1 MKTKFGFLLI
11 ALSQF
16 YWAQNNY
23 IIKDGSKRFDAHITV
38 QSCEGDDCGG
48 KGIVKLIDKKTNQL
62 FQTFESDDLS
72 LFLDKDQKPTVNV
85 IQLYNEQSPLIFDD
99 FNFDGSEDLA
109 IRNGNQSGYGGP
121 SYDVYV
127 YHSTKKQFVPS
138 DELTSL
144 AYENLGMFQTDH
156 KRKRLITFAK
166 SGCCWHITT
175 EYAVVPKKG
184 LQKVYEFEEDATG
197 GGEFV
202 KVITRNLINNK
213 WVSKTQKYKIDDY
226 YKD

>member
-1 MKTKFGFLLI
+1 MKKKVGFLLMTI
-11 ALSQF
+11 GQLYF
-16 YWAQNNY
+16 AQANY
-23 IIKDGSKRFDAHITV
+23 VIKGGSKRFDAHITV
-38 QSCEGDDCGG
+38 QTCDDESCNG

-127 YHSTKKQFVPS
+127 YHATKKQFVPS

-156 KRKRLITFAK
+156 DRKRLITFAK

-175 EYAVVPKKG
+175 EYAVIPKKG

-213 WVSKTQKYKIDDY
+213 WVSKTKKYKISEY

>member
-16 YWAQNNY
+16 VSAQNNY
-23 IIKDGSKRFDAHITV
+23 TIKNGSKRFDAHITV
-38 QSCEGDDCGG
+38 QSCEGDNCGG

-72 LFLDKDQKPTVNV
+72 LFLDKNQKPTVNV

-121 SYDVYV
+121 SYDIYV

-144 AYENLGMFQTDH
+144 AYENLGMFQTDS
-156 KRKRLITFAK
+156 KRKRLITYAK

-175 EYAVVPKKG
+175 EYAVIPKKG

-213 WVSKTQKYKIDDY
+213 WVSKTKKYKIDDY

>member
-1 MKTKFGFLLI
+1 MKKTVGFLLI
-11 ALSQF
+11 TFSQF
-16 YWAQNNY
+16 YLSQTNY
-23 IIKDGSKRFDAHITV
+23 VIKDGSKRFDAQITV
-38 QSCEGDDCGG
+38 QTCDGDDCYG
-48 KGIVKLIDKKTNQL
+48 KGIIKLIDKKTKQL
-62 FQTFESDDLS
+62 FQTLTSDDLT
-72 LFLDKDQKPTVNV
+72 LYLDKDQKPTVNV

-99 FNFDGSEDLA
+99 FNFDGSEDIA

-127 YHSTKKQFVPS
+127 FNSTKKQFVPS

-156 KRKRLITFAK
+156 KRKRIITFAK

-175 EYAVVPKKG
+175 EYAVIPKKG
-184 LQKVYEFEEDATG
+184 LQKVYEMEEDATG

-202 KVITRNLINNK
+202 KVTTRNLINNK
-213 WVSKTQKYKIDDY
+213 WVSKVKKYKTDDY

>member
-16 YWAQNNY
+16 VSAQNNY
-23 IIKDGSKRFDAHITV
+23 IIKNGSKRFDAHITV
-38 QSCEGDDCGG
+38 QSCEGDNCGG

-72 LFLDKDQKPTVNV
+72 LFLDKNQKPTVNV

-121 SYDVYV
+121 SYDIYV

-144 AYENLGMFQTDH
+144 AYENLGMFQTDS
-156 KRKRLITFAK
+156 KRKRLITYAK

-175 EYAVVPKKG
+175 EYAVIPKKG

-213 WVSKTQKYKIDDY
+213 WVSKTKKYKIDDY